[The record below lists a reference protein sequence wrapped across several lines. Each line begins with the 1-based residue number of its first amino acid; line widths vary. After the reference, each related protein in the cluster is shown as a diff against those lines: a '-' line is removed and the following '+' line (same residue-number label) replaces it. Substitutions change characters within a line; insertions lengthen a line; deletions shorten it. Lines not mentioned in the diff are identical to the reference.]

1 MVYAA
6 GNPRG
11 RPGRLCE
18 TSRKTR
24 HAYTVIRTTYLT
36 TTTESFVFCS
46 PYSVGTMLRLMN
58 DSIHA
63 LPQIFNSLNRLC
75 VRPILP
81 TPFPSL
87 GCQSSLEFDGDVII
101 IVRFS
106 RTHCFTRG
114 RMEPWRYPSF
124 PPQNVS
130 DMHPLGDHRHSLPPH
145 PPGSSLFREC

>member
-1 MVYAA
+1 
-6 GNPRG
+6 
-11 RPGRLCE
+11 
-18 TSRKTR
+18 
-24 HAYTVIRTTYLT
+24 
-36 TTTESFVFCS
+36 
-46 PYSVGTMLRLMN
+46 MLRLMN

-145 PPGSSLFREC
+145 PRLLLIPGMLMCRLLRPFHVARLSFDEALVERKSTACHLLTINGKKYAR